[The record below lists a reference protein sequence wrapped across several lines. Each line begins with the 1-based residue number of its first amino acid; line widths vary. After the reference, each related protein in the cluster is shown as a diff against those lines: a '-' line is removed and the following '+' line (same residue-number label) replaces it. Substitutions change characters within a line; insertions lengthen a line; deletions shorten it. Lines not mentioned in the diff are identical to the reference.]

1 MAMESRA
8 YRGGAGRTRM
18 KELKFSNRDAI
29 AFSVFSILI
38 IGSFLVRFAL

>member
-18 KELKFSNRDAI
+18 KELKFSNKDAI
-29 AFSVFSILI
+29 AFAIFSVLFV
-38 IGSFLVRFAL
+38 GSFVIRFAL